1 MERNC
6 QDPKNKC
13 PNDGF
18 VNCVKAD
25 TKVSVLQWPVLLE
38 GVRKALFLNS
48 STHASKANTTSFLSV
63 SELSCAAQDFAMRAF
78 LQAEV
83 ASAGP
88 VCEDMCKRT
97 GAYPNCQCPGFNGQA
112 AASSGDDGRSCM
124 ERNCQDP
131 NNKCPND
138 GFVNCVKADTKVS
151 VLQFSALIEAM
162 ESAHT
167 QMTHAGSNDPAGA
180 GHPEATK
187 AAACAECKKHE
198 PYLQDC
204 KCMVQD
210 INRAFANDA
219 TKELT
224 TAKGY
229 GSETVNTGK
238 KELPSAFMWHC
249 RPVTETQYADM
260 C

>member
-25 TKVSVLQWPVLLE
+25 TKVSVLQFPALIAAMK
-38 GVRKALFLNS
+38 GVYMQMI
-48 STHASKANTTSFLSV
+48 HAGMN
-63 SELSCAAQDFAMRAF
+63 
-78 LQAEV
+78 
-83 ASAGP
+83 
-88 VCEDMCKRT
+88 
-97 GAYPNCQCPGFNGQA
+97 
-112 AASSGDDGRSCM
+112 
-124 ERNCQDP
+124 DP
-131 NNKCPND
+131 N
-138 GFVNCVKADTKVS
+138 
-151 VLQFSALIEAM
+151 
-162 ESAHT
+162 
-167 QMTHAGSNDPAGA
+167 GA
-180 GHPEATK
+180 GQPEHTK

-198 PYLQDC
+198 PYLADC

-224 TAKGY
+224 TRKGY

-238 KELPSAFMWHC
+238 KELASAFMWHC
-249 RPVTETQYADM
+249 RPVTDTQYADM